1 MVMRRSSLT
10 RKSKFNGEPAP
21 PAQAA
26 AKLLEGPRASHPHL
40 TRAEILGSL
49 SYIYLGTFVP
59 CQWQNNAWCRDVNF
73 LNLDLWNLGKVDFLL
88 RKLYGCF
95 PAHWK
100 FRSSLLLFQQV
111 FQRGQEESSQPDWF
125 NGHHHSCCA
134 NSENLTILT
143 FIFQIHLNYHSPL
156 ERPFNHR

>member
-1 MVMRRSSLT
+1 MRRSSLT

-49 SYIYLGTFVP
+49 SYIWEP
-59 CQWQNNAWCRDVNF
+59 CQWQNIAWGRVMNF
-73 LNLDLWNLGKVDFLL
+73 LNLDLWNLGKVDFSPRLT
-88 RKLYGCF
+88 LYGCF

-125 NGHHHSCCA
+125 SGHHHSCCA